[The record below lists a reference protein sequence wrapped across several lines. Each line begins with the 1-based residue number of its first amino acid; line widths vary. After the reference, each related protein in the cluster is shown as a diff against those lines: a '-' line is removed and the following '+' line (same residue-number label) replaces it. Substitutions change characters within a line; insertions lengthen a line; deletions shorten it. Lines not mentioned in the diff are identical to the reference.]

1 MSPRNLH
8 YVTGDATAVSPEG
21 NNIIAHICNDSGGW
35 GRGFVLAVSARW
47 PEPEREYRK
56 ATATGLP
63 LGSIQVI
70 QVNAAIWVANMV
82 AQHGH
87 ASASHPAVRYDALET
102 CLSALAGKAM
112 ALDAEVHMPR
122 IGIGL
127 GGGSWDM
134 IEPMLYE
141 LASSVSVYVHDLP
154 PSS

>member
-1 MSPRNLH
+1 
-8 YVTGDATAVSPEG
+8 
-21 NNIIAHICNDSGGW
+21 
-35 GRGFVLAVSARW
+35 
-47 PEPEREYRK
+47 
-56 ATATGLP
+56 
-63 LGSIQVI
+63 
-70 QVNAAIWVANMV
+70 
-82 AQHGH
+82 
-87 ASASHPAVRYDALET
+87 
-102 CLSALAGKAM
+102 M